1 MHPGVIP
8 RLVKIG
14 RIARKH
20 GFDGSLRV
28 QLLPETVPEAIK
40 EKEFLFVSF
49 DGKGVPFFVDA
60 WDAGSGLLRL
70 DQVQGEQAAKDL
82 EDRDILIPG
91 SEEPSKSGYS
101 LTGCQVYDKAR
112 GFIGTITRVEAYPG
126 QTMLV
131 VWAEQGEILIP
142 KGLVRVQK
150 LREQR
155 VDVQLPEGFLDI

>member
-20 GFDGSLRV
+20 GFDGTLRV
-28 QLLPETVPEAIK
+28 QLLPEALPETIK
-40 EKEFLFVSF
+40 EKEFLFVGF
-49 DGKGVPFFVDA
+49 DGKGVPFFVES
-60 WDAGSGLLRL
+60 WDADSALLRL
-70 DQVQGEQAAKDL
+70 EQVNSESAAKEL
-82 EDRDILIPG
+82 EDHDILIPAG
-91 SEEPSKSGYS
+91 DEQAQSKVT
-101 LTGCQVYDKAR
+101 LAGCKVYDATL

-131 VWAEQGEILIP
+131 VWAEHGEILIP
-142 KGLVRVQK
+142 KGLVRSRK

-155 VDVQLPEGFLDI
+155 VEVLLPEGFLDI